1 MSKAVTIFGLHAVR
15 AALAAHPDSVLEV
28 FVGAGRDD
36 AAIRDIVELASGA
49 GLSLQSVRDDRL
61 TALAGSDDHQGV
73 VAKRR
78 PLPMPDLADLTEHA
92 ACDALI
98 VVLDQVQDPH
108 NLGAVLRV
116 ADAAGADAVV
126 VPRRRAAHLTGA
138 ACKVAAGAAES
149 VPLVEVPNLA
159 QALAT
164 LKQAGVWLTGL
175 AGDADRKLFDLDLSG
190 PSAFVLG
197 NEHEGIRALTRK
209 HCDHLAR
216 VPMAGTVE
224 SLNVSTA
231 AAVCLF
237 ETVRQRGAVAK
248 QARAAA
254 PKW

>member
-1 MSKAVTIFGLHAVR
+1 MSKTVTIFGLHAVR

-28 FVGAGRDD
+28 FVDAGRDD
-36 AAIRDIVELASGA
+36 AGIGEIVELGTAA
-49 GLSLQSVRDDRL
+49 GLSLQNVRDDRL

-78 PLPMPDLADLTEHA
+78 ARPMPDLAGVLEHA
-92 ACDALI
+92 ARGALI
-98 VVLDQVQDPH
+98 VALDQVQDPH

-116 ADAAGADAVV
+116 ADVAGACAVV
-126 VPRRRAAHLTGA
+126 VPRRRAAHLSGA

-159 QALAT
+159 QALTT
-164 LKQAGVWLTGL
+164 LKDAGVWLTGL
-175 AGDADRKLFDLDLSG
+175 AGDAGQTLFDLDFSG

-216 VPMAGTVE
+216 LPMAGSVE

-237 ETVRQRGAVAK
+237 EAVRQRAAGAPE
-248 QARAAA
+248 ARLAAS
-254 PKW
+254 KW